1 MTHAAIDIGALVA
14 SWTGPRLVVDRG
26 WTINRWADDLVPARS
41 LLAHMR
47 EPVSVAQ
54 IGEAVCLSDAEVRRL
69 LVTLRRDGLAKIVE
83 RQQSG
88 RGCQALWVAC
98 GSGA

>member
-14 SWTGPRLVVDRG
+14 NWGGPRLIVDRG
-26 WTINRWADDLVPARS
+26 WTINRWADDLVPAKC

-69 LVTLRRDGLAKIVE
+69 LVTLRRDGLARIDG
-83 RQQSG
+83 RRPAG
-88 RGCQALWVAC
+88 RGKPALWVAC

>member
-1 MTHAAIDIGALVA
+1 MTHAAIDIGTLVA
-14 SWTGPRLVVDRG
+14 SWTGPRLIVDRG
-26 WTINRWADDLVPARS
+26 WAINRWADDLVSPRS
-41 LLAHMR
+41 LLVHMR

-69 LVTLRRDGLAKIVE
+69 LVTLRRDGLAKIDGR
-83 RQQSG
+83 RQVGKG
-88 RGCQALWVAC
+88 RPALWVAC